1 VVVKMNFLSITGPKD
16 DIERMAEQYLSK
28 YEIQLENALTELK
41 TVQDLRPYTD
51 KNPYEEVLRRAKEYL
66 PKALQTQQ
74 EAADMTAE
82 EAAELLREAE
92 AQLEDLQEKKARLL
106 EKQEKCQDSVNKI
119 APFQELPYDIH
130 ELLSFRYV
138 KYRFGRISKEYFEKF
153 ERYVYDT
160 LDTIF
165 YKCQCDDTYVWG
177 VYFVPVSL
185 ADKIDA
191 VYASMH
197 FEHFFMPDEYVGTAK
212 EAFEKL
218 KAHLEE
224 LNGELAALDQE
235 IAQVVSE
242 RSDSL
247 AAAYSLLKRRSET
260 FGIRKYAALTRERN
274 EVFYIL
280 CGWMPEDQAD
290 AFQAE
295 IERDEKIF
303 AVVEDDHDNVF
314 SKPPTKLKNP
324 KLFRPFEMYIKMY
337 GLPAYN
343 EMDPTVF
350 VALTYSFIFGAMF
363 GDVGQGLVLLLG
375 GLLLYKKKGMNL
387 AAIVSCAGIFSTLF
401 GFLYGSFF
409 GFEDTVIP
417 HIWLSPKEAMMTLP
431 IIGQMNTVFVVAI
444 VFGMF
449 MILTAMVLHIR
460 VSMKNKDAEG
470 WFDPNGV
477 AGFIFYGALAAV
489 LILVMSG
496 HVLPAGIVLAVV
508 FGLPLLAMFFKE
520 PLAARLE
527 KKGSGIEGGIGMY
540 LVQSFFEMF
549 EVLLSFFSNTLS
561 FVRVGAFAVSHA
573 AMMEVVLMLAG
584 FEGGSGNW
592 LVIVLGNIFVCAME
606 GLIVGIQVLRLQ
618 YYELFSRYYKGTG
631 REFTPYQMNV
641 NQNEMLGG
649 AK

>member
-1 VVVKMNFLSITGPKD
+1 MIVKMNFLSITGPKD

-41 TVQDLRPYTD
+41 TVHNLRPYTD
-51 KNPYEEVLRRAKEYL
+51 KNPYDEVLKQAKEYL
-66 PKALQTQQ
+66 PADLKTNRTFPEMTVT
-74 EAADMTAE
+74 EAIELLKKAE
-82 EAAELLREAE
+82 EE
-92 AQLEDLQEKKARLL
+92 LEDLQKKKAELL
-106 EKQEKCQDSVNKI
+106 AKQEKCQDSLNKI
-119 APFQELPYDIH
+119 VPFEDIPYDIH
-130 ELLSFRYV
+130 ELLGFHYV

-165 YKCQCDDTYVWG
+165 YKCQCDDRYVWG

-197 FEHFFMPDEYVGTAK
+197 FEHFYMPDEYVGTPKDAL
-212 EAFEKL
+212 EKL
-218 KAHLEE
+218 KEGLDGI
-224 LNGELAALDQE
+224 NQELAVVDQE
-235 IAQVVSE
+235 MNKVVA
-242 RSDSL
+242 DHGDQL
-247 AAAYSLLKRRSET
+247 AAACALLERRKET
-260 FGIRKYAALTRERN
+260 FEIRKYAALTRERN
-274 EVFYIL
+274 QVFYIL
-280 CGWMPEDQAD
+280 CGWMPEEQAD

-295 IERDEKIF
+295 IEKDEKIF

-314 SKPPTKLKNP
+314 STPPTKLKNP
-324 KLFRPFEMYIKMY
+324 RLFRPFEMYVKMY

-343 EMDPTVF
+343 EMDPTIF

-375 GLLLYKKKGMNL
+375 GAVLYKLKGMNL

-401 GFLYGSFF
+401 GFMYGSFF
-409 GFEDTVIP
+409 GFEDTVIH

-460 VSMKNKDAEG
+460 VSLKNKDAES

-477 AGFIFYGALAAV
+477 AGFIFYGALAIV
-489 LILVMSG
+489 LFLVMSG
-496 HVLPAGIVLAVV
+496 HVLPAGIVLGVV
-508 FGLPLLAMFFKE
+508 FGIPLLAMFFKE
-520 PLAARLE
+520 PLTAMLE
-527 KKGSGIEGGIGMY
+527 KKGKGIEGGVGMY

-631 REFTPYQMNV
+631 REFVPYEIMKK
-641 NQNEMLGG
+641 
-649 AK
+649 AKEA

>member
-1 VVVKMNFLSITGPKD
+1 MIVKMNFLSITGPKD

-41 TVQDLRPYTD
+41 TVHNLRPYTD
-51 KNPYEEVLRRAKEYL
+51 KNPYDEVLKRAKEYL
-66 PKALQTQQ
+66 PQDLKTNRTFP
-74 EAADMTAE
+74 DMTVTEAVELLKKAE
-82 EAAELLREAE
+82 EE
-92 AQLEDLQEKKARLL
+92 LEDLQEKKAELL
-106 EKQEKCQDSVNKI
+106 SKQEKCRDSLNKI
-119 APFQELPYDIH
+119 APFQEIPYDIH
-130 ELLSFRYV
+130 ELLGFHYV
-138 KYRFGRISKEYFEKF
+138 KYRFGRISKEYFDKF

-165 YKCQCDDTYVWG
+165 YKCQCDDSYVWG
-177 VYFVPVSL
+177 VYFVPVSF

-197 FEHFFMPDEYVGTAK
+197 FEHFYMPDEYMGTPKDAL
-212 EAFEKL
+212 EKL
-218 KAHLEE
+218 QEG
-224 LNGELAALDQE
+224 LNGLEQELAAVDQE
-235 IAQVVSE
+235 MNRVIADHGDQ
-242 RSDSL
+242 L
-247 AAAYSLLKRRSET
+247 AAACALLERRKET
-260 FGIRKYAALTRERN
+260 FEIRKYAAITRERN
-274 EVFYIL
+274 QVFYIL
-280 CGWMPEDQAD
+280 CGWMPEEQAD

-295 IERDEKIF
+295 IEKDEKIF

-314 SKPPTKLKNP
+314 STPPTKLKNP

-343 EMDPTVF
+343 EMDPTIF

-375 GLLLYKKKGMNL
+375 GAVLYKLKGMNL
-387 AAIVSCAGIFSTLF
+387 AAIVSSAGIFSTLF
-401 GFLYGSFF
+401 GFMYGSFF
-409 GFEDTVIP
+409 GFEDTVIH

-460 VSMKNKDAEG
+460 VSLKNKDAEG

-477 AGFIFYGALAAV
+477 AGFLFYGTLAAV
-489 LILVMSG
+489 LFLVMSG
-496 HVLPAGIVLAVV
+496 HVLPAGIVLGVV
-508 FGLPLLAMFFKE
+508 FGIPLLAMFFKE
-520 PLAARLE
+520 PLAAMLE
-527 KKGSGIEGGIGMY
+527 KKGKGIEGGVGMY

-549 EVLLSFFSNTLS
+549 EVMLSFFSNTLS

-592 LVIVLGNIFVCAME
+592 VVIVLGNIFVCAME

-631 REFTPYQMNV
+631 REFVPYQMKK
-641 NQNEMLGG
+641 
-649 AK
+649 AKEA

>member
-1 VVVKMNFLSITGPKD
+1 MIVKMNFLSITGPKD

-41 TVQDLRPYTD
+41 TVHNLRPYTD
-51 KNPYEEVLRRAKEYL
+51 KNPYDEVLKLAKEYL
-66 PKALQTQQ
+66 PADLKTNRTFPEMTVT
-74 EAADMTAE
+74 EAIELLKKAE
-82 EAAELLREAE
+82 EE
-92 AQLEDLQEKKARLL
+92 LEDLQKKKAELL
-106 EKQEKCQDSVNKI
+106 AKQEKCQDSLNKI
-119 APFQELPYDIH
+119 VPFEDIPYDIH
-130 ELLSFRYV
+130 ELLGFHYV

-165 YKCQCDDTYVWG
+165 YKCQCDDRYVWG

-197 FEHFFMPDEYVGTAK
+197 FEHFYMPDEYVGTPKDAL
-212 EAFEKL
+212 EKL
-218 KAHLEE
+218 KEGLEGI
-224 LNGELAALDQE
+224 NQELAVVDQE
-235 IAQVVSE
+235 MNKVVA
-242 RSDSL
+242 DHGDQL
-247 AAAYSLLKRRSET
+247 AAACALLERRKET
-260 FGIRKYAALTRERN
+260 FEIRKYAALTRERN
-274 EVFYIL
+274 QVFYIL
-280 CGWMPEDQAD
+280 CGWMPEEQAD

-295 IERDEKIF
+295 IEKDEKIF

-314 SKPPTKLKNP
+314 STPPTKLKNP
-324 KLFRPFEMYIKMY
+324 RLFRPFEMYVKMY

-343 EMDPTVF
+343 EMDPTIF

-375 GLLLYKKKGMNL
+375 GAVLYKLKGMNL

-401 GFLYGSFF
+401 GFMYGSFF
-409 GFEDTVIP
+409 GFEDTVIH

-460 VSMKNKDAEG
+460 VSLKNKDAES

-477 AGFIFYGALAAV
+477 AGFIFYGALAIV
-489 LILVMSG
+489 LFLVMSG
-496 HVLPAGIVLAVV
+496 HVLPAGIVLGVV
-508 FGLPLLAMFFKE
+508 FGIPLLAMFFKE
-520 PLAARLE
+520 PLTAMLE
-527 KKGSGIEGGIGMY
+527 KKGKGIEGGVGMY

-631 REFTPYQMNV
+631 REFVPYEIMKK
-641 NQNEMLGG
+641 
-649 AK
+649 AKEA

>member
-1 VVVKMNFLSITGPKD
+1 MSLNCS
-16 DIERMAEQYLSK
+16 YL
-28 YEIQLENALTELK
+28 
-41 TVQDLRPYTD
+41 
-51 KNPYEEVLRRAKEYL
+51 
-66 PKALQTQQ
+66 LQKKK
-74 EAADMTAE
+74 
-82 EAAELLREAE
+82 AELLA
-92 AQLEDLQEKKARLL
+92 
-106 EKQEKCQDSVNKI
+106 KQEKCQDSLNKI
-119 APFQELPYDIH
+119 VPFEDIPYDIH
-130 ELLSFRYV
+130 ELLGFHYV

-165 YKCQCDDTYVWG
+165 YKCQCDDRYVWG

-197 FEHFFMPDEYVGTAK
+197 FEHFYMPDEYVGTPKDAL
-212 EAFEKL
+212 EKL
-218 KAHLEE
+218 KEGLDGI
-224 LNGELAALDQE
+224 NQELAVVDQE
-235 IAQVVSE
+235 MNKVVA
-242 RSDSL
+242 DHGDQL
-247 AAAYSLLKRRSET
+247 AAACALLERRKET
-260 FGIRKYAALTRERN
+260 FEIRKYAALTRERN
-274 EVFYIL
+274 QVFYIL
-280 CGWMPEDQAD
+280 CGWMPEEQAD

-295 IERDEKIF
+295 IEKDEKIF

-314 SKPPTKLKNP
+314 STPPTKLKNP
-324 KLFRPFEMYIKMY
+324 RLFRPFEMYVKMY

-343 EMDPTVF
+343 EMDPTIF

-375 GLLLYKKKGMNL
+375 GAVLYKLKGMNL

-401 GFLYGSFF
+401 GFMYGSFF
-409 GFEDTVIP
+409 GFEDTVIH

-460 VSMKNKDAEG
+460 VSLKNKDAES

-477 AGFIFYGALAAV
+477 AGFIFYGALAIV
-489 LILVMSG
+489 LFLVMSG
-496 HVLPAGIVLAVV
+496 HVLPAGIVLGVV
-508 FGLPLLAMFFKE
+508 FGIPLLAMFFKE
-520 PLAARLE
+520 PLTAMLE
-527 KKGSGIEGGIGMY
+527 KKGKGIEGGVGMY

-631 REFTPYQMNV
+631 REFVPYEIMKK
-641 NQNEMLGG
+641 
-649 AK
+649 AKEA

>member
-1 VVVKMNFLSITGPKD
+1 MIVKMNFLSITGPKD

-41 TVQDLRPYTD
+41 TVHNLRPYTD
-51 KNPYEEVLRRAKEYL
+51 KNPYDEVLKQAKEYL
-66 PKALQTQQ
+66 PADLKTNRTFPEMTVT
-74 EAADMTAE
+74 EAIELLKKAE
-82 EAAELLREAE
+82 EE
-92 AQLEDLQEKKARLL
+92 LEDLQKKKAELL
-106 EKQEKCQDSVNKI
+106 AKQEKCQDSLNKI
-119 APFQELPYDIH
+119 VPFEDIPYDIH
-130 ELLSFRYV
+130 ELLGFHYV

-165 YKCQCDDTYVWG
+165 YKCQCDDRYVWG

-197 FEHFFMPDEYVGTAK
+197 FEHFYMPDEYVGTPKDAL
-212 EAFEKL
+212 EKL
-218 KAHLEE
+218 KEGLEGI
-224 LNGELAALDQE
+224 NQELAVVDQE
-235 IAQVVSE
+235 MNKVVA
-242 RSDSL
+242 DHGDQL
-247 AAAYSLLKRRSET
+247 AAACALLERRKET
-260 FGIRKYAALTRERN
+260 FEIRKYAALTRERN
-274 EVFYIL
+274 QVFYIL
-280 CGWMPEDQAD
+280 CGWMPEEQAD

-295 IERDEKIF
+295 IEKDEKIF

-314 SKPPTKLKNP
+314 STPPTKLKNP
-324 KLFRPFEMYIKMY
+324 RLFRPFEMYVKMY

-343 EMDPTVF
+343 EMDPTIF

-375 GLLLYKKKGMNL
+375 GAVLYKLKGMNL

-401 GFLYGSFF
+401 GFMYGSFF
-409 GFEDTVIP
+409 GFEDTVIH

-460 VSMKNKDAEG
+460 VSLKNKDAES

-477 AGFIFYGALAAV
+477 AGFIFYGALAVV
-489 LILVMSG
+489 LFLVMSG
-496 HVLPAGIVLAVV
+496 HVLPAGIVLGVV
-508 FGLPLLAMFFKE
+508 FGIPLLAMFFKE
-520 PLAARLE
+520 PLTAMLE
-527 KKGSGIEGGIGMY
+527 KKGKGIEGGVGMY

-631 REFTPYQMNV
+631 REFVPYEIMKK
-641 NQNEMLGG
+641 
-649 AK
+649 AKEA

>member
-1 VVVKMNFLSITGPKD
+1 MIVKMNFLSITGPKD

-41 TVQDLRPYTD
+41 TVQNLRPYTD
-51 KNPYEEVLRRAKEYL
+51 KNPYDEVLKQAKEYL
-66 PKALQTQQ
+66 PQDLKTSRTFP
-74 EAADMTAE
+74 DMTVTEAIDLLKKAE
-82 EAAELLREAE
+82 KE
-92 AQLEDLQEKKARLL
+92 LEDLQEKKAKLL
-106 EKQEKCQDSVNKI
+106 EKKEKCRDSQNKI
-119 APFQELPYDIH
+119 VPFQEIPYDIH
-130 ELLSFRYV
+130 ELLGFHHV
-138 KYRFGRISKEYFEKF
+138 KYRFGRISREYFEKF

-165 YKCQCDDTYVWG
+165 YKCQCDDSYVWG
-177 VYFVPVSL
+177 VYFVPASF
-185 ADKIDA
+185 AEKIDA

-197 FEHFFMPDEYVGTAK
+197 FEHFFMPDEYVGTPKDALK
-212 EAFEKL
+212 KL
-218 KAHLEE
+218 KEGLES
-224 LNGELAALDQE
+224 LDKELAAVEQEMNRVVADHGDQ
-235 IAQVVSE
+235 
-242 RSDSL
+242 L
-247 AAAYSLLKRRSET
+247 AAACDLLEYRRET
-260 FGIRKYAALTRERN
+260 FEIRKYAAITKEKN
-274 EVFYIL
+274 QVFYIL
-280 CGWMPEDQAD
+280 CGWMPEEQAD

-295 IERDEKIF
+295 IEQDEKIF
-303 AVVEDDHDNVF
+303 VVVEDDHDNVF
-314 SKPPTKLKNP
+314 SSPPTKLKNP

-343 EMDPTVF
+343 EMDPTIF

-363 GDVGQGLVLLLG
+363 GDVGQGLVLLIG
-375 GLLLYKKKGMNL
+375 GAVLYKLKGMDL

-401 GFLYGSFF
+401 GFMYGSFF
-409 GFEDTVIP
+409 GFEDTVIH

-431 IIGQMNTVFVVAI
+431 IIGQMNTVFVVAV

-460 VSMKNKDAEG
+460 VSIRNKDAEG
-470 WFDPNGV
+470 WFDQNGV
-477 AGFIFYGALAAV
+477 AGFIFYGALAVV
-489 LILVMSG
+489 LFMVMSG
-496 HVLPAGIVLAVV
+496 HVLPAGIVLGVV
-508 FGLPLLAMFFKE
+508 FGIPLLAMFFKE
-520 PLAARLE
+520 PLTAMLE
-527 KKGSGIEGGIGMY
+527 KKGKGIEGGVGMY

-592 LVIVLGNIFVCAME
+592 LVIILGNIFVCAME

-631 REFTPYQMNV
+631 QEFVPYKMKK
-641 NQNEMLGG
+641 
-649 AK
+649 AKEA

>member
-1 VVVKMNFLSITGPKD
+1 MVVKMNFLSITGPKD
-16 DIERMAEQYLSK
+16 DIERIAGQYLSK

-41 TVQDLRPYTD
+41 TVHNLRPYTD
-51 KNPYEEVLRRAKEYL
+51 KNPYDEILKKAKEYL
-66 PKALQTQQ
+66 PEDLKTSRTFPEMTVQ
-74 EAADMTAE
+74 EAIELLKKAE
-82 EAAELLREAE
+82 ED
-92 AQLEDLQEKKARLL
+92 LEELQEKKAELL
-106 EKQEKCQDSVNKI
+106 AKQKKCQDSVDMI
-119 APFQELPYDIH
+119 TPFETIPYDIH
-130 ELLSFRYV
+130 ELLGFRYV
-138 KYRFGRISKEYFEKF
+138 KYRFGRISKEHFEKF

-165 YKCQCDDTYVWG
+165 YKCQCDENYVWG
-177 VYFVPVSL
+177 VYFVPASF

-197 FEHFFMPDEYVGTAK
+197 FEHYFMPDEYMGTPKDAMKKLQQGLEAIEK
-212 EAFEKL
+212 EL
-218 KAHLEE
+218 VSLEHE
-224 LNGELAALDQE
+224 MSRVVADHGDQ
-235 IAQVVSE
+235 
-242 RSDSL
+242 L
-247 AAAYSLLKRRSET
+247 AAACSLLERRREV
-260 FGIRKYAALTRERN
+260 FEIRKYAALTRERN
-274 EVFYIL
+274 QVFYIL

-295 IERDEKIF
+295 IENDERIF
-303 AVVEDDHDNVF
+303 VVVEDDHDNVF
-314 SKPPTKLKNP
+314 STPPTKLRNP

-343 EMDPTVF
+343 EMDPTIF

-375 GLLLYKKKGMNL
+375 GALLYKKKGMSL
-387 AAIVSCAGIFSTLF
+387 AAIVSCAGIFSVLF

-409 GFEDTVIP
+409 GFEDTVIH

-431 IIGQMNTVFVVAI
+431 IIGQMNTVFVVAV

-449 MILTAMVLHIR
+449 MILTAMLLHIR
-460 VSMKNKDAEG
+460 VSLKNKDAEG

-477 AGFIFYGALAAV
+477 AGFIFYGALAVV
-489 LILVMSG
+489 LILVMTG
-496 HVLPAGIVLAVV
+496 QVLPAGIVLGVV
-508 FGLPLLAMFFKE
+508 FGIPLLAMFFKE
-520 PLAARLE
+520 PLTARLE
-527 KKGSGIEGGIGMY
+527 KKGSGIEGGVGMY
-540 LVQSFFEMF
+540 LVQSFFELF

-592 LVIVLGNIFVCAME
+592 IVIILGNIFVCAME

-631 REFTPYQMNV
+631 REFVPY
-641 NQNEMLGG
+641 EMKK
-649 AK
+649 AN

>member
-1 VVVKMNFLSITGPKD
+1 ML
-16 DIERMAEQYLSK
+16 
-28 YEIQLENALTELK
+28 
-41 TVQDLRPYTD
+41 
-51 KNPYEEVLRRAKEYL
+51 
-66 PKALQTQQ
+66 
-74 EAADMTAE
+74 
-82 EAAELLREAE
+82 
-92 AQLEDLQEKKARLL
+92 
-106 EKQEKCQDSVNKI
+106 
-119 APFQELPYDIH
+119 
-130 ELLSFRYV
+130 
-138 KYRFGRISKEYFEKF
+138 
-153 ERYVYDT
+153 
-160 LDTIF
+160 
-165 YKCQCDDTYVWG
+165 
-177 VYFVPVSL
+177 
-185 ADKIDA
+185 
-191 VYASMH
+191 
-197 FEHFFMPDEYVGTAK
+197 
-212 EAFEKL
+212 
-218 KAHLEE
+218 
-224 LNGELAALDQE
+224 
-235 IAQVVSE
+235 
-242 RSDSL
+242 
-247 AAAYSLLKRRSET
+247 
-260 FGIRKYAALTRERN
+260 
-274 EVFYIL
+274 
-280 CGWMPEDQAD
+280 
-290 AFQAE
+290 
-295 IERDEKIF
+295 
-303 AVVEDDHDNVF
+303 
-314 SKPPTKLKNP
+314 
-324 KLFRPFEMYIKMY
+324 
-337 GLPAYN
+337 
-343 EMDPTVF
+343 
-350 VALTYSFIFGAMF
+350 
-363 GDVGQGLVLLLG
+363 GQGLVLLLG